1 MLDEYQ
7 IFITNVATRKKSP
20 LFDDLT
26 SILLKEEEQRKNHNI
41 RFQSS
46 NLALMAK
53 SKNPYKGKPWER
65 NVGCKSNVKLQ
76 QGEASSRI
84 ETSVK
89 KNYCCYYRGKFGH
102 YARDCRKNKFH
113 ESKFRRHAYN
123 FVDREATV
131 SDNIKNINLFISDA
145 TLSVETND
153 FNAWF
158 IDSGASIHMAC
169 HRDSFETYHEKTN
182 GVEIYI
188 GDDRCHEIKGYGDV
202 CVTFTSG
209 HMKQIKNVMYVP
221 RIKKKIISISTI
233 TNQGLKVEFAKS
245 GCLVKDIYDDYKFIA
260 KGIKVGSLYKLDLT
274 IKDHRA
280 LSSTTMSTK

>member
-1 MLDEYQ
+1 LVIVALNVMVDEYQ
-7 IFITNVATRKKSP
+7 IFITSLATIEKSP
-20 LFDDLT
+20 LFDDLK

-131 SDNIKNINLFISDA
+131 SDNIKKYQVVYF
-145 TLSVETND
+145 
-153 FNAWF
+153 
-158 IDSGASIHMAC
+158 
-169 HRDSFETYHEKTN
+169 
-182 GVEIYI
+182 
-188 GDDRCHEIKGYGDV
+188 RC
-202 CVTFTSG
+202 
-209 HMKQIKNVMYVP
+209 N
-221 RIKKKIISISTI
+221 SISR
-233 TNQGLKVEFAKS
+233 NK
-245 GCLVKDIYDDYKFIA
+245 
-260 KGIKVGSLYKLDLT
+260 
-274 IKDHRA
+274 
-280 LSSTTMSTK
+280 